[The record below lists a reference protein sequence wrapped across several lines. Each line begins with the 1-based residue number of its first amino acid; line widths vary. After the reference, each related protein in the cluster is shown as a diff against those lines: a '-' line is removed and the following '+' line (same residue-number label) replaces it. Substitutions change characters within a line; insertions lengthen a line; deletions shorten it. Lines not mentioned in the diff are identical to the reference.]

1 MAMPVN
7 NDEMNPDDGGAERT
21 SNVTDYKR
29 TCIDFIEDISGS
41 YLEWVDF
48 YSNRNEIDKDEDK
61 KRFDTNEYRRES
73 SLRGAI
79 QPYDHY
85 SGDYYSDRYE
95 SNKNVVT
102 ARNPYGRLPR
112 RIEDDPEYEE
122 FMEFKAMKHKSR
134 GRTEPVQRIDRGHQL
149 NELLLYV
156 FTGFFLL
163 VIYDNI
169 YRLGKKSY

>member
-1 MAMPVN
+1 MLGASLSEVWGDDFKVKPKKKKRKSKSQPLTP
-7 NDEMNPDDGGAERT
+7 DEMDSELL
-21 SNVTDYKR
+21 V
-29 TCIDFIEDISGS
+29 
-41 YLEWVDF
+41 
-48 YSNRNEIDKDEDK
+48 KDEDK

-85 SGDYYSDRYE
+85 SGDYYSDRYD

-102 ARNPYGRLPR
+102 AQNPYGRLPR
-112 RIEDDPEYEE
+112 KIEDDPEYAE
-122 FMEFKAMKHKSR
+122 FMEFKAMKQKSR
-134 GRTEPVQRIDRGHQL
+134 GRAEPVQRIDRGHQL